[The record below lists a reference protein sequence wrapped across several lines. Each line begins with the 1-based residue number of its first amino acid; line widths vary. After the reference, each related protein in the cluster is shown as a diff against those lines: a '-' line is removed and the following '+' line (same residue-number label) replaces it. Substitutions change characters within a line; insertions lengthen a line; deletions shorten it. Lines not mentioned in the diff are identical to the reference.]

1 MRGLLLAAGLGVLAV
16 ATPVH
21 AQDYPT
27 REVKLICGFVAG
39 SGADIIHR
47 FVAKQLQAISGRTFL
62 VENRPGAAGNIASTF
77 VSKAK
82 PDGYTVYPVGG
93 SALASSVHLYKQL
106 AFDPVN
112 DFEPV
117 GTILKQGWLLVVDAK
132 SPFKTLPE
140 LTAYLK
146 EKKDKASYST
156 ATTNGAVMGEL
167 YKTYAGLET
176 VQVNYKT
183 IGDSLND
190 LTSGNIDFAMAD
202 AAWSLGQIRNGRI
215 RALAISTPERMKS
228 MPDIPTMAEGGV
240 PGVNLVFW
248 FGVFV
253 PKGTPQP
260 IKDKL
265 GEWVSQLAKLPDT
278 EPFLSSIGTDVL
290 SVSPDEAKELLRKD
304 IENWGRYVKTAN
316 IKPN

>member
-1 MRGLLLAAGLGVLAV
+1 MRGILLAAGMSLVTLACP
-16 ATPVH
+16 AS
-21 AQDYPT
+21 AQEYPT
-27 REVKLICGFVAG
+27 REVKLVCGFVAG

-47 FVAKQLQAISGRTFL
+47 FIAKQLQAISGRTFI
-62 VENRPGAAGNIASTF
+62 VENRPGAAGNIASTY
-77 VSKAK
+77 VAKSK

-106 AFDPVN
+106 AFDPVS

-117 GTILKQGWLLVVDAK
+117 GTVLKQGWLLVVDAK

-146 EKKDKASYST
+146 QKKDKASYST

-167 YKTYAGLET
+167 YKTHAGLET

-240 PGVNLVFW
+240 PQVNLVFW

-260 IKDKL
+260 IKEKL
-265 GEWVSQLAKLPDT
+265 GEWLRQLTKLPDT

-290 SVSPDEAKELLRKD
+290 SVSPEEAGKLLRED
-304 IENWGRYVKTAN
+304 IEKWGQYVKTAN
-316 IKPN
+316 IQPN